1 MMAGMVVSI
10 KVNVDQTV
18 HQGDLL
24 ATIDAMKM
32 IREVMAP
39 HSGVVG
45 EIRIHEGEMVEAE
58 DILMVVVPNDE

>member
-1 MMAGMVVSI
+1 
-10 KVNVDQTV
+10 
-18 HQGDLL
+18 
-24 ATIDAMKM
+24 MKM

-45 EIRIHEGEMVEAE
+45 EIRMNEGEMVEAE